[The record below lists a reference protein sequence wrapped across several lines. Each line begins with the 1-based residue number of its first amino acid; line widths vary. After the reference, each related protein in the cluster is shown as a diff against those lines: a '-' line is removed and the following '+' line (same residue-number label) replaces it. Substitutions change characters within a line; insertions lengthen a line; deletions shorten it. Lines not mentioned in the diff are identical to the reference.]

1 MKRLLLVAACVPLIA
16 AVTAFPAT
24 AKPAAGPV
32 DGVVTAAATGQPV
45 AGACVTVFTLELAE
59 VRSACADA
67 QGRYSVPNIS
77 YGNYKVRAS
86 ATGFSEMW
94 AYNTGSALAADVL
107 DLPHA
112 LNFALRQGNAT
123 VRGKITDAGAAA
135 KDASVSITD
144 ENQRWRSTVKT
155 GADGTYAFTGLTADK
170 YKLTVIHGD
179 RSQWVRQKSSFFEA
193 DTFDVADGTT
203 TVVDE
208 AILAY
213 GAVKFTAVDEVTGAP
228 VRDACAALYAGG
240 PPDRRECSSGD
251 GTMLFTR
258 LPANGYYTA
267 SVWDAAGTHY
277 TVSDLRPSVTAG
289 QTTELRVTM
298 KPGAAFRTTVVDSR
312 TQAPLTGVCVEPHA
326 VPVEGVV
333 DRDYSWY
340 CTDDSGSLIIGPLE
354 PNTYQ
359 FYVKPNDKN
368 YGQQWVGAR
377 GGTGDLRE
385 AHKGIGKLRETTVLP
400 QIQVDPAGTITGT
413 VADNTGAKLGA
424 CTFPYAADGRIGF
437 RFLENCTNDKGQY
450 TIRGLGPYSWP
461 LEFLHHKGNFATQWS
476 GGAADR
482 FGATP
487 VTVRP
492 GATTVADATLVPA
505 GRVTG
510 RALDRN
516 GRPVFA
522 YVYTYNARTGDIIAW
537 DNTDNDENFEVNS
550 LATQDVK
557 IRYVIKDKSCWYPS
571 PISVTAGQT
580 VKGIDLT
587 EC

>member
-1 MKRLLLVAACVPLIA
+1 MKRLSLVAACLPLIV
-16 AVTAFPAT
+16 AVTALPAS
-24 AKPAAGPV
+24 AKPAAGSV
-32 DGVVTAAATGQPV
+32 DGLVTAAATGQPV

-67 QGRYSVPNIS
+67 QGRYSIPNIS
-77 YGNYKVRAS
+77 YANYKVRAT
-86 ATGFSEMW
+86 AAGFSEMW

-155 GADGTYAFTGLTADK
+155 AADGTYVFTGLTADK
-170 YKLTVIHGD
+170 YKLNVIYGD
-179 RSQWVRQKSSFFEA
+179 RYQWFHQKSSFPDA
-193 DTFDVADGTT
+193 DTFDVANGTT

-208 AILAY
+208 AVLDY
-213 GAVKFTAVDEVTGAP
+213 GAVKFIAVDEVTGAP

-240 PPDRRECSSGD
+240 PPDRRDCSSGD
-251 GTMLFTR
+251 GIMQFNR

-277 TVSDLRPSVTAG
+277 SVGDLRPSVVAG
-289 QTTELRVTM
+289 KTTELRVTL
-298 KPGAAFRTTVVDSR
+298 KPAASFRTTVVDAR
-312 TQAPLTGVCVEPHA
+312 TQAPLPGVCVEPHA

-340 CTDDSGSLIIGPLE
+340 CTDDSGSLIIGPLD

-385 AHKGIGKLRETTVLP
+385 AHKGVGKLRETTVLP
-400 QIQVDPAGTITGT
+400 QIQVDPAGIITGT
-413 VADNTGAKLGA
+413 VTDNTGAKIGA
-424 CTFPYAADGRIGF
+424 CVFPFAVDPRNGF
-437 RFLENCTNDKGQY
+437 RFLENCTDDKGQY
-450 TIRGLGPYSWP
+450 RIRGLGPYTWP
-461 LEFLHHKGNFATQWS
+461 LEFLHHTGGLATQWS

-482 FGATP
+482 FAATP
-487 VTVRP
+487 VTVRA
-492 GATTVADATLVPA
+492 GGTTVADAKLVPS
-505 GRVTG
+505 GRIAG

-516 GRPVFA
+516 GRPTFA
-522 YVYTYNARTGDIIAW
+522 YVYTFNARTGDIITW
-537 DNTDNDENFEVNS
+537 DTTDNDNNFEVNS

-557 IRYVIKDKSCWYPS
+557 IRYVIKDKTCAYPT
-571 PISVTAGQT
+571 PISVTAGQI